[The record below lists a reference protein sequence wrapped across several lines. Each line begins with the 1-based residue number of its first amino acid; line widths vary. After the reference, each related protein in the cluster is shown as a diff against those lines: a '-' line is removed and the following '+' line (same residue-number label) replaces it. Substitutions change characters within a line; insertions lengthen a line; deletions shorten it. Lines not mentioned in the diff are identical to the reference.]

1 MDSYVYQIIQHISL
15 GFFFLLPI
23 LGYAEIHYRI
33 PFLPSRLY
41 RKEPEIIFDLPIRAQ
56 KGTPVPLFLFIKD
69 ALHFPVWLQSVRITI
84 LNSHTREEKVV
95 ELNLD
100 LEVKESFYSETIW
113 LDPNNFPAAGEY
125 RINARLNYR
134 DSRKR
139 ERQLIQDNYRGIPHP
154 PFEIRISEEVLPK
167 QNGWYWGDLHFHSNF
182 TSDQVEFGAPLSA
195 GIEAAKTIGL
205 DFLAVTD
212 HSYDLDDHPD
222 DYSKNDPQ
230 LKKWSLI
237 RDEVRQL
244 NLDSQNFCLIPGEE
258 VSVGNS
264 RGKNVHC
271 LVLDEKTFLPGD
283 GDSGEKPLRNRPT
296 LDLPELLRRK
306 SADSLAIAAH
316 PVEQPP
322 LSQKLILRRGTWDI
336 DDFSSTELN
345 VLQILNSGNFESLE
359 NGLKLWQDLLLRR
372 KKYGIVAGNDA
383 HGNYNS
389 FRQVKIPLLKM
400 DYHREHLFGEA
411 RTAVRSPGLN
421 RKDILRSIR
430 ELRCLISTGP
440 FLNPE
445 IHHGEQVAGIGD
457 MVRIKDKSIIRIT
470 GISTAEYGPWQSVQM
485 VLGNYQKKREIKK
498 KIDIPLNNH
507 QFAEKITLS
516 DQPDYIR
523 LGGFTR
529 SGDRTYFCLTN
540 PIWMERS

>member
-1 MDSYVYQIIQHISL
+1 MDNSLYPIIQYISL
-15 GFFFLLPI
+15 GIFFLLPI
-23 LGYAEIHYRI
+23 IGYAEIHYRI

-69 ALHFPVWLQSVRITI
+69 ADHFPVWLLSLRITI
-84 LNSHTREEKVV
+84 VNSHTQEEKVV

-100 LEVKESFYSETIW
+100 LEVKESFYSETFW

-125 RINARLNYR
+125 RINARLNCR

-139 ERQLIQDNYRGIPHP
+139 VHQLVQDNYRGIPHP
-154 PFEIRISEEVLPK
+154 PFEIRISEDTLPK
-167 QNGWYWGDLHFHSNF
+167 EEGWYWGDFHYHSNY

-195 GIEAAKTIGL
+195 SIEAARTIGL

-212 HSYDLDDHPD
+212 HSYDLDDDPE
-222 DYSKNDPQ
+222 DYLKNDPG
-230 LKKWSLI
+230 LKKWALMQ
-237 RDEVRQL
+237 DEVREL

-264 RGKNVHC
+264 QKKNVHC
-271 LVLDEKTFLPGD
+271 LVLDEKSFIPGD
-283 GDSGEKPLRNRPT
+283 GDSGEKLLRNKPS

-306 SADSLAIAAH
+306 SADALAIAAH

-322 LSQKLILRRGTWDI
+322 FSQKFILRRGTWGI
-336 DDFSSTELN
+336 NDFASNDLN
-345 VLQILNSGNFESLE
+345 VLQILNSGSFESLE
-359 NGLKLWQDLLLRR
+359 DGLKLWQDLLLSV
-372 KKYGIVAGNDA
+372 KKCGIVAGNDA
-383 HGNYNS
+383 HGNFNS

-400 DYHREHLFGEA
+400 DYRREHLFGEA
-411 RTAVRSPGLN
+411 RTAVQSSGLN
-421 RKDILRSIR
+421 KQDILHSIR
-430 ELRCLISTGP
+430 EHRCLISTGP
-440 FLNPE
+440 FLNLE
-445 IHHGEQVAGIGD
+445 IHHGEHVAGIGD

-470 GISTAEYGPWQSVQM
+470 GISTPEYGPWQSAQI
-485 VLGNYQKKREIKK
+485 VLGNYREKREIKK
-498 KIDIPLNNH
+498 KIDIPSNNH
-507 QFAEKITLS
+507 QFAEKIALS
-516 DQPDYIR
+516 DRADYIR
-523 LGGFTR
+523 LEGFTR